1 MKTCDIMTNLHTKAA
16 QQLQFL
22 QEEYG
27 RHIPEGFAL
36 DAYTFATN
44 VSALAE
50 KATKYEGSVE
60 ILYDFLSDLINENP
74 NSDKRAAAEY
84 IRAELMMYTSLWEVE
99 A

>member
-1 MKTCDIMTNLHTKAA
+1 MTTRDIIANMRTRAD
-16 QQLQFL
+16 QQMQFL
-22 QEEYG
+22 KDEYG

-60 ILYDFLSDLINENP
+60 TLYDFLSDLINQAP
-74 NSDKRAAAEY
+74 NSDKRAVAEY
-84 IRAELMMYTSLWEVE
+84 IRAELMMRASFGE
-99 A
+99 AEA